1 MDIRAVAAD
10 HLHKEVKIV
19 RFLRS
24 MCFTVMLASLLV
36 TSLPVSADTVAK
48 DALLPPPV
56 LDGGF
61 WQLGPGILEHYSD
74 EDLQAEIEDMHG
86 LGMKVLII
94 QYAVEP
100 NWKPGQD
107 DYVAYISNT
116 VYPVHPAFKGRNP
129 FGMIFRTADRLGMR
143 VYLGG
148 MLLKQPFEEDYE
160 NNVAR
165 WSSDEALRY
174 RKELVAR
181 FAGYQSFAGYYIPNE
196 PNPYVLVAKRCDPD
210 LLLAATAKVVEAV
223 KSVKPDLEVV
233 MPIGLYLRPTGRG
246 SYLHASRQDLDLF
259 WRPWIERLDQVDTW
273 MVIDG
278 LGTRLSDLDHT
289 AMAQRWARDIAHEF
303 GKAYWT
309 DVENAR
315 MYTDAQGRYHSE
327 PFEFGDLVRSMSVAS
342 RFADEAIT
350 FDYIH
355 FMSQRSSKPEAV
367 RLYEAYQ
374 KYVRAFEEDK
384 PQQP

>member
-1 MDIRAVAAD
+1 MGSIRP
-10 HLHKEVKIV
+10 
-19 RFLRS
+19 FLVS
-24 MCFTVMLASLLV
+24 MLLV
-36 TSLPVSADTVAK
+36 PLLACSVLAESDTSQATLRQP
-48 DALLPPPV
+48 L

-74 EDLQAEIEDMHG
+74 SDLEDEVKDMHD
-86 LGMKVLII
+86 LGMRILIV

-100 NWKPGQD
+100 NWEAEQE
-107 DYVAYISNT
+107 DYVAYIRNA
-116 VYPVHPAFKGRNP
+116 VYPLHPAFKDRNP
-129 FGMIFRTADRLGMR
+129 FGAIFRAADRHDMQ

-148 MLLKQPFEEDYE
+148 MLLKQPLEENYE
-160 NNVAR
+160 AKVDR
-165 WSSDEALRY
+165 WASERAIRF
-174 RKELVAR
+174 RKEIIAR
-181 FAGYQSFAGYYIPNE
+181 YAGYQSFKGYYIPNE

-210 LLLAATAKVVEAV
+210 LLLAATAKVAEAV

-246 SYLHASRQDLDLF
+246 GYLHASRQDLDLF
-259 WRPWIERLDQVDTW
+259 WRPWVEQLEQVDTW

-289 AMAQRWARDIAHEF
+289 AIAQRWAHDLAHEF

-315 MYTDAQGRYHSE
+315 MYTDDQGRYHSE
-327 PFEFGDLVRSMSVAS
+327 PFEFGELVRSMAVAS
-342 RFADEAIT
+342 RFADRTVT

-355 FMSQRSSKPEAV
+355 YMSQRSSRPEAV
-367 RLYEAYQ
+367 RLNRAYQ
-374 KYVRAFEEDK
+374 KYVRAFEEK
-384 PQQP
+384 EPQQR